1 MAKQNTHLEHIE
13 DDILNQG
20 SQGGHNAIAFLRE
33 LGKMLTEPSSTVG
46 VTTKWD
52 GAPAV
57 ICGKH
62 PSTGRFFVGTKG
74 VFAKMPKLCMNDED
88 VDSYYSGELAKKL
101 KMCLRLLPQVP
112 MNGVLQGDLLF
123 TKGDVSTKMMN
134 GQKCHTFMPNTIT
147 YAVPAN
153 TPMGKKVATSQL
165 GIVFHTTYTGGPTLR
180 DMKPGFG
187 VDARRMQG
195 TPNVAVFSS
204 NFTDATGA
212 STFKPTERGKY
223 DLLVNRA
230 EGSLKQA
237 SRFLDIL
244 QTSGEGKF
252 MLAAMFKVY
261 FNSFIRTGKPIT
273 NAQQVALGFS
283 SFYAAALDKEI
294 GLKKQ
299 ESTKKKYKTIK
310 ENGLKFLKQNGRAVY
325 MTVASYMNITAAK
338 AVIIK
343 QLNKVKDI
351 GTYIKTDNGYRVTA
365 PEGFVAIKSG
375 SALKIV
381 DRLEF
386 SRANFTVEKNWG

>member
-1 MAKQNTHLEHIE
+1 
-13 DDILNQG
+13 
-20 SQGGHNAIAFLRE
+20 
-33 LGKMLTEPSSTVG
+33 
-46 VTTKWD
+46 
-52 GAPAV
+52 
-57 ICGKH
+57 
-62 PSTGRFFVGTKG
+62 
-74 VFAKMPKLCMNDED
+74 
-88 VDSYYSGELAKKL
+88 
-101 KMCLRLLPQVP
+101 
-112 MNGVLQGDLLF
+112 
-123 TKGDVSTKMMN
+123 
-134 GQKCHTFMPNTIT
+134 
-147 YAVPAN
+147 
-153 TPMGKKVATSQL
+153 
-165 GIVFHTTYTGGPTLR
+165 
-180 DMKPGFG
+180 
-187 VDARRMQG
+187 
-195 TPNVAVFSS
+195 
-204 NFTDATGA
+204 
-212 STFKPTERGKY
+212 
-223 DLLVNRA
+223 
-230 EGSLKQA
+230 
-237 SRFLDIL
+237 
-244 QTSGEGKF
+244 

-294 GLKKQ
+294 SLKKQ
-299 ESTKKKYKTIK
+299 ESTKKKYATIK